1 MRFGPFVM
9 VLGVLES
16 RGVAATFAFEI
27 IKKSFLTKKW
37 EHKTFCVIFFITLF
51 GQIFFRIKYI
61 TFFGFQKKYKIS
73 EVIKNMK
80 TIRECFPTNKISD
93 QLQNR
98 YQVWKEIV
106 SVNKPIAKAIM
117 DKKYE

>member
-1 MRFGPFVM
+1 
-9 VLGVLES
+9 
-16 RGVAATFAFEI
+16 
-27 IKKSFLTKKW
+27 
-37 EHKTFCVIFFITLF
+37 
-51 GQIFFRIKYI
+51 
-61 TFFGFQKKYKIS
+61 
-73 EVIKNMK
+73 MK